1 MGGVGSVMR
10 TFGVP
15 GCRLRAPPLFFQLP
29 SLIRKSPRGVKLEGW
44 VFRLQ
49 GPKIALP
56 SKLHV
61 WDLSYPLHTVFLDS
75 RAYERVGRNL
85 WSFRCVSGLMK
96 RMARTSPPTPLSGA
110 TPLEWN
116 HVLRPVTS
124 FARPDRDS
132 KHNLVVEYICQSSA
146 FLVGARKA
154 AYNPSRRAWATCR
167 QDRGLK
173 YVAPSFAISPCWKE
187 LKISDTGW
195 KITELLTS
203 EVCTASCQ

>member
-61 WDLSYPLHTVFLDS
+61 WDLSYLLHTVFLDS
-75 RAYERVGRNL
+75 QAYGRVGRNP

-96 RMARTSPPTPLSGA
+96 RTARTSPSTPLSDA
-110 TPLEWN
+110 APLEWN
-116 HVLRPVTS
+116 HLLRPVTS

-132 KHNLVVEYICQSSA
+132 KHNLCRGIYLTVRCVPYRCQEGGLQSESASSGNVSPRPGLEICSSV
-146 FLVGARKA
+146 FCDFTLLEGAQ
-154 AYNPSRRAWATCR
+154 N
-167 QDRGLK
+167 
-173 YVAPSFAISPCWKE
+173 F
-187 LKISDTGW
+187 
-195 KITELLTS
+195 
-203 EVCTASCQ
+203 

>member
-1 MGGVGSVMR
+1 MGGDGSVMR
-10 TFGVP
+10 TIGVP

-29 SLIRKSPRGVKLEGW
+29 SLIRKSPRGVKPEGW

-49 GPKIALP
+49 GPKIALL

-61 WDLSYPLHTVFLDS
+61 WDLSYRLHTVFLDS
-75 RAYERVGRNL
+75 QAYGRVGRNP
-85 WSFRCVSGLMK
+85 WGFRCVSGLMK

-116 HVLRPVTS
+116 HVLRLVTS

-146 FLVGARKA
+146 FLVSARKA
-154 AYNPSRRAWATCR
+154 AYDPSRRARATFSPR
-167 QDRGLK
+167 PGLEICSSVFC
-173 YVAPSFAISPCWKE
+173 YF
-187 LKISDTGW
+187 T
-195 KITELLTS
+195 LL
-203 EVCTASCQ
+203 EGAQNF